1 MTQEKEQSSRDKKIM
16 KMVDED
22 NFLTKESELNFN
34 CNACGK
40 CCFNQDIILTTLDIL
55 RLRREFEVPT
65 SGILDMF
72 CQVHRGPNSQLPV
85 MLLKFKPLDSGVTAC
100 PFLKANEGNQ
110 KASCSIHQ
118 NSPEVCKLYPLGR
131 GFIHDIKTKKH
142 EVKYFCMDK
151 ADLACDKD
159 CFSCKN
165 TVGDYLNKNSV
176 VDSGKYQ
183 EQYNKLMDILKL
195 NKSLFV
201 HLFDRPTFNFE
212 DIKLE
217 GDSYTITRKA
227 QKLYG
232 VKSNLGEYKQVNK
245 GKRNPKTVLEYSII
259 QSGKEYV
266 GHPTQKPIELL
277 KYLITASTNK
287 EDTVL
292 DCFLGSGSSAIACKQ
307 LGRNFIGF
315 EISPEYCKIANKRL
329 AQEVLI

>member
-40 CCFNQDIILTTLDIL
+40 CCFNQDIILTTLEIL

-183 EQYNKLMDILKL
+183 EQYNKLITQFADIAIKEKGHFEEDFTLLKL
-195 NKSLFV
+195 ALCDFDFFIILQKFGELKEENKVKILEQLARNEEEKNIIKGLIIEVKKYSRMDEALCMKTANKTATDEELFSFYGSL
-201 HLFDRPTFNFE
+201 L
-212 DIKLE
+212 
-217 GDSYTITRKA
+217 
-227 QKLYG
+227 G
-232 VKSNLGEYKQVNK
+232 VYNEILDNLKNK
-245 GKRNPKTVLEYSII
+245 YAKRN
-259 QSGKEYV
+259 
-266 GHPTQKPIELL
+266 
-277 KYLITASTNK
+277 ST
-287 EDTVL
+287 
-292 DCFLGSGSSAIACKQ
+292 
-307 LGRNFIGF
+307 
-315 EISPEYCKIANKRL
+315 
-329 AQEVLI
+329 